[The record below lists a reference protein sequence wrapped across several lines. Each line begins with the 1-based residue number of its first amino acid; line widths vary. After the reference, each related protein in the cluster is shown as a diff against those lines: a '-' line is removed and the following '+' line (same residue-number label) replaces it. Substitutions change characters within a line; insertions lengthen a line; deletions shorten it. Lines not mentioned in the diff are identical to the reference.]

1 MPNKLVAI
9 RRAVIVSFA
18 AFAPFIAHFLLV
30 REEFGVAAMC
40 LVLVQAAIVGWL
52 IHSTARP
59 PYRQLAL
66 LGLAV
71 CLIAVCLLHRRG
83 SLALASGVPHALI
96 YLGLLGVFGTSL
108 LPGQEPLAT
117 YFARRIHGPLTP
129 EIMRYT
135 RSVTAAWCLFF
146 ILQLSGSAL
155 LILFAPIAWWSTFV
169 NILNVPLLVGMF
181 VAERLLRPFLLAGAP
196 HESLSDMRQ
205 MADLMRSRNPF
216 KRRPGLP

>member
-1 MPNKLVAI
+1 MLKKLVAI
-9 RRAVIVSFA
+9 RRAALASFA
-18 AFAPFIAHFLLV
+18 IFAPFVAHFLLV
-30 REEFGVAAMC
+30 REEFGVAAMG

-59 PYRQLAL
+59 PYRQAAL
-66 LGLAV
+66 LGLAF

-96 YLGLLGVFGTSL
+96 YLGLLGLFGISL

-129 EIMRYT
+129 EIIRYT
-135 RSVTAAWCLFF
+135 RQVTAAWCIFF
-146 ILQLSGSAL
+146 VLQIAGSAL
-155 LILFAPIAWWSTFV
+155 LILFAPIAWWSIFV
-169 NILNVPLLVGMF
+169 NILNIPLLVGMF

-216 KRRPGLP
+216 KRRPGLS